1 MSIFQDIAAGKTR
14 LKRGE
19 DALIWR
25 MRAAGRDWPEI
36 EAAMLERR
44 AKWRAQGEAMLL
56 RRHAHHWREEYR
68 RERGMGEASA

>member
-1 MSIFQDIAAGKTR
+1 MSIFQDIAARKTR

-36 EAAMLERR
+36 EAALLERR
-44 AKWRAQGEAMLL
+44 AKWAERGRAMFS
-56 RRHAHHWREEYR
+56 RYHAQRWRDQLR
-68 RERGMGEASA
+68 RERAAG